1 MSDVTLIDSEV
12 QKLLRNGIVW
22 ENHAC
27 MPLRPGDTSFLPQLE
42 RVRASGI
49 NVISLNVSFDVVD
62 SNDAFKVLA
71 TFRHWVR
78 QHPGRYVLADS
89 VADIEAAKASGHL
102 AVIFDIEGGNAVA
115 AHPGLVEIF
124 YRLGVRWMLF
134 AYNKNNTLGGGC
146 MDDDTGLTAY
156 GRQIIDELERVG
168 MVLCCTHVGHRT
180 AREAME
186 YCRNPV
192 IFSHSNPSAVYAHAR
207 NIPDDLMVACAKSG
221 GVVNINGVGIFLG
234 NGPKGMGDASTET
247 LLRHILR
254 RSIDRSSACG
264 PGPRLCVRRQR
275 TRGIHQEQ
283 PGEISGHLRG
293 RAPMCRSNRSAF
305 PLSRNGCSKWATAIR
320 TCRESWGRTICAWR
334 AKSGA
339 NASAARGGLGRS
351 GGWRRCW
358 VRWLLPLL
366 VHARYPDGNDTQQF
380 NAPPAAA
387 AVFGIEG
394 SANLRVLS
402 LWWAIS
408 NSRAAPAGVAFDFNN
423 NE

>member
-42 RVRASGI
+42 RVRAAGI

-62 SNDAFKVLA
+62 PNDAFKVLA

-78 QHPGRYVLADS
+78 QHPERYVLADS

-156 GRQIIDELERVG
+156 GRQIIDEMERVG

-234 NGPKGMGDASTET
+234 KGPKGMGDESTET
-247 LLRHILR
+247 LLRHIDYAVQL
-254 RSIDRSSACG
+254 IG
-264 PGPRLCVRRQR
+264 PQHV
-275 TRGIHQEQ
+275 
-283 PGEISGHLRG
+283 
-293 RAPMCRSNRSAF
+293 
-305 PLSRNGCSKWATAIR
+305 
-320 TCRESWGRTICAWR
+320 
-334 AKSGA
+334 
-339 NASAARGGLGRS
+339 GLGLDYVFDVSELEEYIRNNPEKFPATFEGAGS
-351 GGWRRCW
+351 YVQVEPERFPIIAER
-358 VRWLLPLL
+358 LLKMGYSDSD
-366 VHARYPDGNDTQQF
+366 VQ
-380 NAPPAAA
+380 
-387 AVFGIEG
+387 GIMGEN
-394 SANLRVLS
+394 NLRVARQV
-402 LWWAIS
+402 W
-408 NSRAAPAGVAFDFNN
+408 R
-423 NE
+423 